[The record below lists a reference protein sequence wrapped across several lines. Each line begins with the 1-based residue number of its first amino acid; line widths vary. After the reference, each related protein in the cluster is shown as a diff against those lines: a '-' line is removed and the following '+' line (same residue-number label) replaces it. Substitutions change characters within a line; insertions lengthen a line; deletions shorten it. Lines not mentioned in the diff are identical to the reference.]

1 MITNPVRVIPI
12 ECKFGPIAAFAYY
25 VDAPE
30 PAIID
35 TGVSISASQD
45 IEPTLA
51 QHGIRIEDIRWIL
64 LTHGHVDHLGGAYA
78 VWEKTGRNAKVVIPK
93 KEARLL
99 RDKNEQIV
107 DYKSLQGKYITDSAI
122 QEKHISMLT
131 TDIGGIIE
139 PDLEVVD
146 GDSIHLGGDITLSVI
161 ETPGHSIGSVTFVLE
176 GFDWA
181 FAADAVQMYG
191 GLSGMPTIEN
201 SRLYRK
207 SIKRLLEEV
216 RPKRLFLGHPF
227 RNKDGH
233 LQNAQVECKKVAEVL
248 KASLDMDTKLKDL
261 VKRHL
266 INGRHA
272 EQHELYGPFGSI
284 ADEIGYTGDPRHLP
298 CAFFVTMNGYQEELI
313 GTEIKREEENRNDSE
328 KV

>member
-1 MITNPVRVIPI
+1 MTNPVRVIPI
-12 ECKFGPIAAFAYY
+12 ECKFGPISAFAYY
-25 VDAPE
+25 LDAPE

-93 KEARLL
+93 IEARLL
-99 RDKNEQIV
+99 CDKNEQIV
-107 DYKSLQGKYITDSAI
+107 DYKLLQGKYITDPAI

-131 TDIGGIIE
+131 TDIGGTIK

-146 GDSIHLGGDITLSVI
+146 EDSIHLGGDITLKVI
-161 ETPGHSIGSVTFVLE
+161 ETPGHSIGSVTFVLD
-176 GFDWA
+176 GLDWA

-191 GLSGMPTIEN
+191 GLSCMPTIEN
-201 SRLYRK
+201 STLYRK
-207 SIKRLLEEV
+207 SIHRLIEEV
-216 RPKRLFLGHPF
+216 RPNRLFLGHPF
-227 RNKDGH
+227 RNKDGDLLSAQLEGEQVAAV
-233 LQNAQVECKKVAEVL
+233 LQ
-248 KASLDMDTKLKDL
+248 ASLEMDAKLRDL

-266 INGRHA
+266 TNGQPA
-272 EQHELYGPFGSI
+272 EHHELYGPFGSI
-284 ADEIGYTGDPRHLP
+284 AEEIGYTGDPRNLP
-298 CAFFVTMNGYQEELI
+298 CAFFVTMNGYYEELSVHI
-313 GTEIKREEENRNDSE
+313 FNGGRKI
-328 KV
+328 

>member
-1 MITNPVRVIPI
+1 MTSPVRVIPI
-12 ECKFGPIAAFAYY
+12 ECKFGPISAFAYY

-35 TGVSISASQD
+35 TGVSISVSQD

-93 KEARLL
+93 REARLL

-131 TDIGGIIE
+131 TDIGGTIE
-139 PDLEVVD
+139 PDLEIVD
-146 GDSIHLGGDITLSVI
+146 GDSIHLGGDITLKVI
-161 ETPGHSIGSVTFVLE
+161 ETPGHSIGSVTFLLD
-176 GFDWA
+176 GLDWA

-201 SRLYRK
+201 SILYRK
-207 SIKRLLEEV
+207 SIHRLLEEV

-227 RNKDGH
+227 RNKEGQMQSAQIDGVEVPRV
-233 LQNAQVECKKVAEVL
+233 LQ
-248 KASLDMDTKLKDL
+248 ASLDMDARLRDL
-261 VKRHL
+261 IKRHL
-266 INGRHA
+266 TTGQPA
-272 EQHELYGPFGSI
+272 QQHDLYGPFGSI
-284 ADEIGYTGDPRHLP
+284 AEEIGYTGDPRHLP
-298 CAFFVTMNGYQEELI
+298 CAFFVTMNGYKEELI
-313 GTEIKREEENRNDSE
+313 GTEII
-328 KV
+328 

>member
-1 MITNPVRVIPI
+1 MTSPVRVIPI
-12 ECKFGPIAAFAYY
+12 ECKFGPISAFAYY

-51 QHGIRIEDIRWIL
+51 QHGIRMEDIRWIL

-99 RDKNEQIV
+99 RDKYEQIV

-131 TDIGGIIE
+131 ADIGGTIE

-146 GDSIHLGGDITLSVI
+146 GDSIHLGGEITLKVI
-161 ETPGHSIGSVTFVLE
+161 ETPGHSIGSVTFVLK
-176 GFDWA
+176 GLNWA

-201 SRLYRK
+201 SRSYCK

-216 RPKRLFLGHPF
+216 RPSRLFLGHPF
-227 RNKDGH
+227 RNKDG
-233 LQNAQVECKKVAEVL
+233 QMQSAQIEGEEVPAVL
-248 KASLDMDTKLKDL
+248 RASLEMDDKLRDI
-261 VKRHL
+261 VRHHL
-266 INGRHA
+266 KNGKSA
-272 EQHELYGPFGSI
+272 EQHELYGPFGLI
-284 ADEIGYTGDPRHLP
+284 AEEIGYTGDPRLLP
-298 CAFFVTMNGYQEELI
+298 CAFFVTMNAYQEEFI
-313 GTEIKREEENRNDSE
+313 VSEIERRKIENDSE